1 MRAEEIRREKSSARS
16 FSERAIILF
25 SFRGFER
32 LPEYDC
38 PVLGVV
44 EKARAKPGA
53 TGFGPRFNFSIH
65 RLQAVTSVLPVFTC
79 LTPTFIAPHNSQSA
93 IISHP
98 PQSPVIR
105 INSRDTLKP
114 SEQTFSCIIKRGLH
128 TVSPQPLIGRM
139 GSEAE
144 RSGGAEPINSDDD
157 LKKLETDYRV
167 LQEEAQTLIN
177 DRAHLESEIR
187 NLKQRANRLDDEVK
201 AMRNPP
207 LIIGTLQDVLDSDR
221 AIVRSSN
228 GTVFQVSLNQRIDPS
243 KLKPGTRVALNQDT
257 LAIIEVLHDA
267 WDPMVSGA
275 ELIEKPEITYDEV
288 AGLDEQIE
296 AVREAIELPLTSP
309 ELFAK
314 VGIQAPKGILLVG
327 PPGCGK
333 TLLAKAVANF
343 TDSTFIRMVGS
354 ELAQKYIGE
363 GGRMVRE
370 LFALAKEK
378 SPSII
383 FLDEIDAIGAKRL
396 DGSTSGDRE
405 VQRTLMQLLA
415 ELDGFDS
422 LENVKIIAATNR
434 PDILDDA
441 LLRPGRFDRIIE
453 IPMPDEKARG
463 AILSLHIKKM
473 NTKRINVQRIV
484 ELTEGYSGAEL
495 KATCVE
501 SGMIAIREK
510 RDTITQKDML
520 SAVKRVNGKRLQGG
534 ITSTPE
540 ALYG

>member
-1 MRAEEIRREKSSARS
+1 
-16 FSERAIILF
+16 
-25 SFRGFER
+25 
-32 LPEYDC
+32 
-38 PVLGVV
+38 
-44 EKARAKPGA
+44 
-53 TGFGPRFNFSIH
+53 
-65 RLQAVTSVLPVFTC
+65 
-79 LTPTFIAPHNSQSA
+79 
-93 IISHP
+93 
-98 PQSPVIR
+98 
-105 INSRDTLKP
+105 
-114 SEQTFSCIIKRGLH
+114 
-128 TVSPQPLIGRM
+128 M
-139 GSEAE
+139 GSEVESSANAE
-144 RSGGAEPINSDDD
+144 TKSSDED
-157 LKKLETDYRV
+157 LKKLESEYRV
-167 LQEEAQTLIN
+167 LQEKAQSLIN
-177 DRAHLESEIR
+177 DRAHLESEVR
-187 NLKQRANRLDDEVK
+187 GLKKRANTLNDEVK
-201 AMRNPP
+201 SMRKPP
-207 LIIGTLQDVLDSDR
+207 LIIGTLQDILDSDR

-228 GTVFQVSLNQRIDPS
+228 GTVFQVSLNQRIEPS

-275 ELIEKPEITYDEV
+275 EMVEKPDVTYSEV

-309 ELFAK
+309 ELFLK
-314 VGIQAPKGILLVG
+314 VGIEAPKGILLVG

-333 TLLAKAVANF
+333 TLIAKAVANH
-343 TDSTFIRMVGS
+343 TDATFIRMVGS

-370 LFALAKEK
+370 LFSLAKEK
-378 SPSII
+378 SPAII

-441 LLRPGRFDRIIE
+441 LLRPGRFDRVIE
-453 IPMPDEKARG
+453 IPMPDEKARS
-463 AILSLHIKKM
+463 AILSLHVKKM
-473 NTKRINVQRIV
+473 NTKRINVQRVV

-501 SGMIAIREK
+501 AGMNAIRDK
-510 RDTITQKDML
+510 RDTVTQNDIL
-520 SAVKRVNGKRLQGG
+520 NAVKRINSKRTQGG
-534 ITSTPE
+534 ISATPE
-540 ALYG
+540 GLYS